1 MPVHLRALVVI
12 LFLATVMFAL
22 AKSPA
27 CAIACTPRDFERRR
41 NLWLAIVLT
50 AFLAHNFWIFIIVT
64 ATMLLFVVPRESNK
78 LALYFFILL
87 VVPPFAQKITGL
99 GVINHFFEINYLR
112 LLALAVLFPA
122 FLELRKEKDTAPLGR
137 SMPDKLILGFLIL
150 NFCLTFTVSSFTNTL
165 RVGLFYGFIDIFL
178 PYYVASRS
186 LKNIQGF
193 RDALM
198 AFGIA
203 ALLIGSIGIFEASRH
218 WLLYASLDDAMGFDW
233 SYASYLER
241 EGAGL
246 RAQGSTGQPI
256 ILGYVMA
263 VAFGFF
269 FFLKKTVPNTTIWLM
284 GLVAIVSGMISP
296 LSRGPW
302 VGAGIILLLFIATGR
317 YPIRRLMQVGFLLGM
332 GGIALLATPYSDK
345 IIDLLPFAGNI
356 EVENVT
362 YRQQLL
368 DIGIQ
373 VIQQNPF
380 FGAYNFFLSEEA
392 QALKQGNG
400 MIDLVNTYLAV
411 GLSNGLVGLFL
422 YAGFFI
428 SIVASIFRAM
438 RTLPDK
444 DSEIH
449 ILGQTLLS
457 TLLGILVIIFTVSSI
472 LAIPVITWSVAGLG
486 AAYAHMLA
494 SSKTARMESK
504 PENITA
510 LSRQSEII
518 KGRGA
523 RTIGIKG
530 IP

>member
-99 GVINHFFEINYLR
+99 GVINHFFEIDYLR

-122 FLELRKEKDTAPLGR
+122 FLELRKQKDSLSLGK
-137 SMPDKLILGFLIL
+137 SIPDKFILGYLIL
-150 NFCLTFTVSSFTNTL
+150 NFFLIMTVSSFTNTL
-165 RVGLFYGFIDIFL
+165 RVAVFYGFIDIFL

-186 LKNIQGF
+186 MKNIQDF
-193 RDALM
+193 RDTLT
-198 AFGIA
+198 AFVIA
-203 ALLIGSIGIFEASRH
+203 ALVMGSIGVFEFTRH

-246 RAQGSTGQPI
+246 RAQTSTGQPI
-256 ILGYVMA
+256 ILGYAMA

-269 FFLKKTVPNTTIWLM
+269 FFLKRTIPSKGAWIL
-284 GLVAIVSGMISP
+284 GFLALVAGLISP

-302 VGAGIILLLFIATGR
+302 VGAAAMMMVFIITGKS
-317 YPIRRLMQVGFLLGM
+317 PVRRLVQVAAFLSLGF
-332 GGIALLATPYSDK
+332 IALLATPFSDK
-345 IIDLLPFAGNI
+345 IIDLLPFAGNV
-356 EVENVT
+356 EEENVT

-368 DIGIQ
+368 NIGIQ
-373 VIQQNPF
+373 VLLQNPF

-411 GLSNGLVGLFL
+411 GLSNGLVGLSL

-494 SSKTARMESK
+494 SSKTARMESR

-510 LSRQSEII
+510 LSRQTEII

-523 RTIGIKG
+523 KTIGIKG